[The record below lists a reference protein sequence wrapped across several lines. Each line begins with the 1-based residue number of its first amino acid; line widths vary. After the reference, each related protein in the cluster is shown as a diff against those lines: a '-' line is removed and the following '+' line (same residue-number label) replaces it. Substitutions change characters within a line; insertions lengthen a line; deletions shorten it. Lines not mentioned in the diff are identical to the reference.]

1 MLQQLLKRQNRK
13 VVIGDAL
20 ALVGQVVNPRVAATV
35 VADVPVLAQ
44 VGVRG
49 HVLTHVMLVQVV
61 CGKNLN

>member
-1 MLQQLLKRQNRK
+1 M
-13 VVIGDAL
+13 IGDAL

-61 CGKNLN
+61 YGKNLN